1 MSNII
6 NIALL
11 IVLVI
16 LSVALITTITK
27 PDIRQPVMS
36 SADAA
41 YVTAYMRKIKAGNC
55 TIYQYGY
62 GWTCEALDGSN
73 LLPAKTS
80 SARAIWAFL
89 SSTGMTSSGRT

>member
-1 MSNII
+1 MIDKSI

-16 LSVALITTITK
+16 LSIALVTTITK

-41 YVTAYMRKIKAGNC
+41 YVTAYLRKIKAGNC

-62 GWTCEALDGSN
+62 GWTCEALDGSGFIYEIPSN
-73 LLPAKTS
+73 KWE
-80 SARAIWAFL
+80 R
-89 SSTGMTSSGRT
+89 